1 MHSCFTNSGVSM
13 THDDVALQ
21 RSQLEQEI
29 SERNE
34 EVRVLRERYEALEGK
49 HTETREDL
57 IVSRDHIT
65 TLTKQ
70 VLISYTGPRT
80 LQRFSQ
86 RFF

>member
-1 MHSCFTNSGVSM
+1 M

-70 VLISYTGPRT
+70 VLISCTT
-80 LQRFSQ
+80 LHLILSPI
-86 RFF
+86 